1 VKRASCPTSQSPGQ
15 RDRLLELLRVRGGA
29 GVTNTELNSLVGF
42 RYGARLFELRRMGH
56 VITTER
62 EAGEESVFR
71 FKLVREASEPL
82 LLSDYDARTRR
93 LEAEAAP
100 VFAGVEP

>member
-1 VKRASCPTSQSPGQ
+1 MINRPTSKAPGQ
-15 RDRLLELLRVRGGA
+15 RERLLELLRARGNA

-62 EAGEESVFR
+62 ESGEESVFR
-71 FKLVREASEPL
+71 FKLVHEAGQPAPP
-82 LLSDYDARTRR
+82 SDYEHRTRSM
-93 LEAEAAP
+93 EAKAMP
-100 VFAGVEP
+100 LFAGARE